1 VGPMSPHGDL
11 IQAAILLSWP
21 WLLTALYYVYLRRVA
36 FGEAVR
42 HNRAVERANWRL
54 YWQIRRL
61 GDCDGRE
68 R

>member
-1 VGPMSPHGDL
+1 MSGHEDL
-11 IQAAILLSWP
+11 ITAASGLLVP
-21 WLLTALYYVYLRRVA
+21 VALAVAVYAWVRYLA
-36 FGEAVR
+36 FKEQRR